1 MEKSA
6 FKINGFV
13 ILILVLALIGAAV
26 YCFIATPALTAWGVT
41 ACVIAVILCCGLVVV
56 FPIKVAVLTFFGKYT
71 GTVKDTGI
79 WFVIP
84 FSIAKKSFG

>member
-26 YCFIATPALTAWGVT
+26 YCFIATPVLTAWGVT

-56 FPIKVAVLTFFGKYT
+56 FPNKVAVLTFFRQIYGNRKRYRNM
-71 GTVKDTGI
+71 VRHSL
-79 WFVIP
+79 FHCQ
-84 FSIAKKSFG
+84 KSFG

>member
-26 YCFIATPALTAWGVT
+26 YCFIATLSLQLGELPLA
-41 ACVIAVILCCGLVVV
+41 
-56 FPIKVAVLTFFGKYT
+56 
-71 GTVKDTGI
+71 
-79 WFVIP
+79 
-84 FSIAKKSFG
+84 